1 MAEAAPQGF
10 AITAERIVRGLE
22 RAVHLLGAA
31 LAASLIVSVALMLIF
46 IVIQVVM
53 RYVFSRPPSWTD
65 EMAILMFSW
74 MALGGLAYGVYGAFH
89 VRLTFIVENLPSP
102 LQNLLERAISL
113 TTLAFGAYLAYSGA
127 RFVDFTTG
135 GTSAAVQYPIE
146 LLHAMAPVSGG
157 LIVIF
162 SLAPIIRGP
171 EARRSAFERE
181 AL

>member
-1 MAEAAPQGF
+1 MT
-10 AITAERIVRGLE
+10 ITERITRGLA
-22 RAVHLLGAA
+22 RAVHLLGSA
-31 LAASLIVSVALMLIF
+31 LAITLIVSVALMLIC

-65 EMAILMFSW
+65 EMAILMFAW

-89 VRLTFIVENLPSP
+89 VRLTFVVDNLPSR
-102 LQNLLERAISL
+102 LRDLLERTISL

-127 RFVDFTTG
+127 RFVEFTTG

-146 LLHAMAPVSGG
+146 LLHAMAPLSGG

-162 SLAPIIRGP
+162 ALARLIRGH
-171 EARRSAFERE
+171 EVTRSVFETE